1 MLALILL
8 LIGILLEAILSWYV
22 CRYNMHMFQLNT
34 YRNREMLPWLRQN
47 WKRQGV
53 LILQGLLLV
62 LGGLLKNPVLLIIS
76 YFLTGFSIYYF
87 RFLKRYLKKKKL
99 VFTMRVKRLLVTDGI
114 LSYGIPLLA
123 SVLCLVRFSSE
134 NKAFGTAGILF
145 WTSTGTS
152 AALGLFLAAFA
163 LLTSFQAFAIMLSN
177 TINHPMEEAINR
189 HYINDAKRILSENPD
204 LTVIGITGS
213 YGKTSV
219 KFYLNTL
226 LRDHFNVLMTPGNYN
241 TPMGVVKTVRSSL
254 KPTHEIFLCEMGAR
268 HVGDIKEICD
278 IAHPDLGV
286 ITAIGPQHLDTF
298 FNMENIVKTK
308 FELADALPKK
318 GKIFLNM
325 DNDYIKENAKKYRP
339 EQIVSYS
346 TGSSAA
352 STEDAKADKAASAS
366 VKLSGYRAENIEVS
380 RQGTGFTFVT
390 PSGESQ
396 RYQMRLIGAHNVIN
410 VVGALAVAYELG
422 MSLEELRVPV
432 RRIQPVEH
440 RMQMRENALATIIDD
455 AYNSNPVGSKAAVE
469 TLKLFDGLRILVTP
483 GMIELG
489 DRQEEFNY
497 KFGTYAADCCDYILT
512 VGHANREA
520 IRKGALDS
528 GFPEKKLYSFTLLE
542 DAMKFAYQIK
552 DRGHKYILLEN
563 DLPDQ
568 Y

>member
-1 MLALILL
+1 MNPILILII
-8 LIGILLEAILSWYV
+8 IGIVLEGFLWWYV

-34 YRNREMLPWLRQN
+34 YRNGEMKPWLKQN

-53 LILQGLLLV
+53 LILQGLLV
-62 LGGLLKNPVLLIIS
+62 ILGGLLRNPVLLVIS
-76 YFLTGFSIYYF
+76 YLLTGFSIYYF
-87 RFLKRYLKKKKL
+87 HFLKRYLKKKKL
-99 VFTMRVKRLLVTDGI
+99 VFTMRVKRMLVTDAI
-114 LSYGIPLLA
+114 LSFGIPLVVAILCMVFLSQGAGAGAAGGSLNGSAGGAAQAGLTGALA
-123 SVLCLVRFSSE
+123 VSTRL
-134 NKAFGTAGILF
+134 NWTFGI
-145 WTSTGTS
+145 
-152 AALGLFLAAFA
+152 FLAVQAF
-163 LLTSFQAFAIMLSN
+163 LTSLQARIIMLSN
-177 TINHPMEEAINR
+177 TINHPIEQGINQ
-189 HYINDAKRILSENPD
+189 HYINDAKRILAENPD

-278 IAHPDLGV
+278 IAHPNLGV

-298 FNMENIVKTK
+298 FNMDNIVKTK
-308 FELADALPKK
+308 FELADALPEN
-318 GKIFLNM
+318 GRIFLNM
-325 DNDYIKENAKKYRP
+325 DNDYIRKNSEKYRP
-339 EQIVSYS
+339 EQIVGYS
-346 TGSSAA
+346 TG
-352 STEDAKADKAASAS
+352 K
-366 VKLSGYRAENIEVS
+366 SGYRAEDIQVS
-380 RQGTGFTFVT
+380 RQGTGFTFYT
-390 PSGESQ
+390 PDGESC

-410 VVGALAVAYELG
+410 VVGALAVAHELG
-422 MSLEELRVPV
+422 MTLEELRVPV

-440 RMQMRENALATIIDD
+440 RMQMRENGLATIIDD

-469 TLKLFDGLRILVTP
+469 TLKLFDGVRILVTP

-489 DRQEEFNY
+489 DRQEKFNY

-520 IRKGALDS
+520 IRKGALDA
-528 GFPEKKLYSFTLLE
+528 GFPEKKLLSFTLLE
-542 DAMKFAYQIK
+542 EAMKFAYQIK